1 MIDEHVSE
9 SSATTDTL
17 EAPRQCDWCASHDD
31 LALLRDEWRCA
42 TCRGH
47 EQVIAHARAFV
58 EIHGLRPLGP
68 STASDDEEEEQ
79 LRIDARAARV
89 ALAESR
95 VARPTV
101 RTAKRSARPQAG
113 RPAPRRSSRAA
124 TTVPDAARA
133 VELLDR
139 LSAIDSELAEI
150 GEPASLPARAR
161 RSDLENRRA
170 TILRTLAALEKAR
183 RNN

>member
-17 EAPRQCDWCASHDD
+17 EDDRQCDWCASTDD
-31 LALLRDEWRCA
+31 LALLRDVWRCA

-47 EQVIAHARAFV
+47 EEVIAHARAFV

-68 STASDDEEEEQ
+68 STTSDDEEEEQ

-95 VARPTV
+95 VARKPARAAQ
-101 RTAKRSARPQAG
+101 RTTRPRT
-113 RPAPRRSSRAA
+113 RPAARRSTRAA

-133 VELLDR
+133 GELLDR
-139 LSAIDSELAEI
+139 LTSIDTELAEI

-183 RNN
+183 RNT